1 MLGKVENCKPVT
13 FICSEQ
19 VIKRSVIK
27 PKTLNTCINT
37 ARARFRASQSQAF
50 CAMGTRLMK
59 LVARGYCECLQLKE
73 RLNKFA
79 EEKATKDYFE
89 PAANSF
95 SLS

>member
-1 MLGKVENCKPVT
+1 LGKAENCKPVT

-27 PKTLNTCINT
+27 AKTFNTCINT
-37 ARARFRASQSQAF
+37 ASARFRASQSQAF

-59 LVARGYCECLQLKE
+59 LVARGYCECLRLKE
-73 RLNKFA
+73 RLNEFV

-89 PAANSF
+89 PAANSS